1 MRPYKNIISLSK
13 NERGIWDLDTI
24 KGCKSGLLENEN
36 GCYNDCYAYKTAKR
50 YGIDF
55 SQSIDRHFENEAHR
69 NAIVKHIEK
78 IDMPFIRI
86 GCAGDP
92 SENWEH
98 TINIIRQIKESSQ
111 LSLFD
116 MTSKKQVVIITRHW
130 NVLTDSQLNEI
141 SKYNICINTS
151 ISALDSDYLLQKSL
165 HQFER
170 IKPFC
175 KSILRLV
182 SCDFNEENEEG
193 KQKAELQ
200 RKLFANYNVL
210 DTVFRP
216 SSKNKLVTDGIINVK
231 KMAFMKSKVLISKF
245 NKKSFTGK
253 CSNCIELC
261 GLNLMPKI
269 ASTSIL
275 V

>member
-1 MRPYKNIISLSK
+1 MKQYKNIISLSK

-55 SQSIDRHFENEAHR
+55 SKSIERYFINDLHLKS
-69 NAIVKHIEK
+69 IVKKIEK

-86 GCAGDP
+86 GCSGDP

-98 TINIIRQIKESSQ
+98 TLNIIKKIRENSQ

-116 MTSKKQVVIITRHW
+116 ISSKKQIVIITRHW
-130 NVLTDSQLNEI
+130 NLLSDKNLETLYN
-141 SKYNICINTS
+141 YNICINTS
-151 ISALDSDYLLQKSL
+151 VSALDNNYLIENSIKEY
-165 HQFER
+165 ER

-175 KSILRLV
+175 KSVLRV
-182 SCDFNEENEEG
+182 ITCDFNENNIIG
-193 KQKAELQ
+193 KEKAEIQ
-200 RKLFANYNVL
+200 RLLLKNKNVI

-216 SSKNKLVTDGIINVK
+216 SSNNKFVTENIINVR
-231 KMAFMKSKVLISKF
+231 KMAFMKSKSLVSKY
-245 NKKSFTGK
+245 NKKTFLGK
-253 CSNCIELC
+253 CENCKEMC
-261 GLNLMPKI
+261 GINI
-269 ASTSIL
+269 
-275 V
+275 